1 MRGRGAGCTAVL
13 LMLLTGCGGEGS
25 TAETKPTR
33 TPKSTTAAGVDGD
46 VDPGKIFTD
55 AELKSA
61 LLPAKA
67 IGARARAY
75 DVTSGPSNPYQGGGD
90 WGACAAGEEVHEQ
103 LLRLRGPSASHTV
116 RPFPEAVEDENPYVH
131 ASLLSMT
138 AERAGRHIE
147 LRRQLNKACPRVTVD
162 TDAAPVE
169 EHHVAERL
177 PDLGDEALL
186 ETSRIVGG
194 DEYDGGRPRYD
205 VEVRVGGVLVRVTAG
220 TDKKLTLTSAAQA
233 AARVR
238 TELHRA
244 G

>member
-1 MRGRGAGCTAVL
+1 MRGRVAGCAAL
-13 LMLLTGCGGEGS
+13 LLALLTGCGDGGAK
-25 TAETKPTR
+25 AETKPAR
-33 TPKSTTAAGVDGD
+33 PPATAAGVDGD
-46 VDPGKIFTD
+46 VDPGKVFTD
-55 AELKSA
+55 AELKAA

-75 DVTSGPSNPYQGGGD
+75 DVMSGPSNPYQGGGD
-90 WGACAAGEEVHEQ
+90 WGSCEPGKEAHEQ

-116 RPFPEAVEDENPYVH
+116 RPFPGAVEDEHPYVH
-131 ASLLSMT
+131 ESLLSMT
-138 AERAGRHIE
+138 AEQAGRRIE

-186 ETSRIVGG
+186 ETSRIEGG
-194 DEYDGGRPRYD
+194 DGYDGSLPRYD
-205 VEVRVGGVLVRVTAG
+205 VEVRVGGVLVRVSAG
-220 TDKKLTLTSAAQA
+220 TDKDLTLTSAARA